1 MWSPDGSEIF
11 YRGLDQ
17 QQMMAV
23 AVETNPAF
31 EAGRARA
38 LFDELYRAV
47 GPGDPHYDVS
57 RDGKRFLMIDEGV
70 VERGAP
76 TQIMVTL
83 NWFQEL
89 ERLVP
94 TNPKR
99 K

>member
-1 MWSPDGSEIF
+1 
-11 YRGLDQ
+11 
-17 QQMMAV
+17 MMAV
-23 AVETNPAF
+23 AVATDPTF
-31 EAGRARA
+31 EPGRPRT

-47 GPGDPHYDVS
+47 GPGDPHYDIS
-57 RDGKRFLMIDEGV
+57 RDGKRFLMIDDGV
-70 VERGAP
+70 VEGGMP

-94 TNPKR
+94 TKST

>member
-1 MWSPDGSEIF
+1 MWSPNGSEIF

-17 QQMMAV
+17 AQMMAV
-23 AVETNPAF
+23 AVETDPAF
-31 EAGRARA
+31 EAGRAQA

-47 GPGDPHYDVS
+47 EPGDPHYDTS
-57 RDGKRFLMIDEGV
+57 QDGKRFLMIDESV
-70 VERGAP
+70 VERGMP

-94 TNPKR
+94 TK
-99 K
+99 